1 MSLLWLF
8 TSMVNPSHAATIDR
22 VAAVVNDDLIVVS
35 SIYEV
40 GGDYITQNM
49 GTSNLRAVE
58 LEVLE
63 TLIQRTL
70 VSQELQGLGM
80 DVTEEEVEGAMN
92 DIAESNGIARS
103 ELQSEV
109 VASGLDWDAYQ
120 DEIQQ
125 SLRQMKFNQL
135 ILQPRIVVDEKAIQE
150 QHRQVKLQQPDV
162 IDLYGIFLKN
172 PPQANSAEN
181 VSVALEVSV
190 EEAQEKIDTMMAEA
204 LEQRNQ
210 TLLEIRSKLN
220 QGTSFLEVA
229 KQYDQSGLAQSG
241 GQMGTFARGQLRK
254 DLENIAFGIPVGGVS
269 APLELETGVYLL
281 FVKEKRK
288 QEAPSLDELRPQLM
302 DAYYASRFEEEMES
316 WFEASKSRAA
326 ITIQLK
332 ESPSES
338 PSESP

>member
-8 TSMVNPSHAATIDR
+8 TSMLYSSHAATIDR

-49 GTSNLRAVE
+49 GTPNLRTVE
-58 LEVLE
+58 LEILE

-70 VSQELQGLGM
+70 VAQELQGLGM

-92 DIAESNGIARS
+92 DIAESNQIARS

-109 VASGLDWDAYQ
+109 IASGLDWDAYQ
-120 DEIQQ
+120 DEIQE

-150 QHRQVKLQQPDV
+150 QYRQVKLQQPDV

-172 PPQANSAEN
+172 PPQPNSAEN
-181 VSVALEVSV
+181 VSVALGISV
-190 EEAQEKIDTMMAEA
+190 EEAQEKIDAMMADA
-204 LEQRNQ
+204 FEQRNKTLQEVQ
-210 TLLEIRSKLN
+210 TTLN
-220 QGTSFLEVA
+220 QGASFLEVA

-254 DLENIAFGIPVGGVS
+254 DLENIAFAIPVGGVS

-281 FVKEKRK
+281 FVKEQRK
-288 QEAPSLDELRPQLM
+288 QDAPPLDALRPQLM
-302 DAYYASRFEEEMES
+302 DAYYASRFEEEMAS
-316 WFEASKSRAA
+316 WFEATKSRAA
-326 ITIQLK
+326 ITIHLE
-332 ESPSES
+332 ESSSES
-338 PSESP
+338 P

>member
-1 MSLLWLF
+1 MNLLWLF
-8 TSMVNPSHAATIDR
+8 ATTIYSSHAATIDR

-40 GGDYITQNM
+40 GGEYITQNM
-49 GTSNLRAVE
+49 GTTNLRSVE

-80 DVTEEEVEGAMN
+80 DVTDEEVEGAMN

-120 DEIQQ
+120 DEIQE

-135 ILQPRIVVDEKAIQE
+135 ILQPRIIVDEKAIQE
-150 QHRQVKLQQPDV
+150 QYRQVKRQQPDV

-172 PPQANSAEN
+172 PPQPNSVEN
-181 VSVALEVSV
+181 VSVALEISV

-204 LEQRNQ
+204 LGQRNQ
-210 TLLEIRSKLN
+210 TLLEIQTQLN
-220 QGTSFLEVA
+220 EGISFLEVA
-229 KQYDQSGLAQSG
+229 KKYDQSGLAQSG
-241 GQMGTFARGQLRK
+241 GKMGTFTRGQLRK
-254 DLENIAFGIPVGGVS
+254 DLENVAFGIPVGGVS
-269 APLELETGVYLL
+269 TPLELESGVYLL
-281 FVKEKRK
+281 FVKEQRK
-288 QEAPSLDELRPQLM
+288 QEAPALDDLRPQLM
-302 DAYYASRFEEEMES
+302 DAYYASRFEEEMAS

-326 ITIQLK
+326 ITIHLE
-332 ESPSES
+332 ESPSEL
-338 PSESP
+338 P